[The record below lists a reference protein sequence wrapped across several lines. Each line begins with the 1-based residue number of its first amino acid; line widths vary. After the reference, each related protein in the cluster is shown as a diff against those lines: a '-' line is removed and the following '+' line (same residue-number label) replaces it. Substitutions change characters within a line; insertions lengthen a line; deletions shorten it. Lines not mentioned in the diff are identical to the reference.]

1 MRTDEPIH
9 YYNPEL
15 PLEWLIEHCPVE
27 EKYSRL
33 LKIGSSEIRN
43 DSAKVSI
50 AVTLFDRNVN
60 DHTGACKADQ
70 RQWKKKYY
78 RPLLKN
84 IDRLSDLGDVSVDLF
99 VDPELQGMVQCID
112 SDRVNIHTMAMP
124 SNGFAGGFWR
134 FLVSDVVNRDCT
146 LVFQDIDQ
154 TWGDCVPM
162 LVEHCPV
169 APAFPDRHDK
179 ALVECETTGSS
190 KYSSIGAGMF
200 SCEAKQ
206 LDFSM
211 AEVVAR
217 YWHYK
222 TMIMHLVEPK
232 NEFNRPMRGRHFGFG
247 NTWNLYG
254 SDERF
259 LAKVIYYY
267 LARKGA
273 LNIML
278 FKADFYHDAEIA
290 SRDFVHKHGGKVI
303 YV

>member
-15 PLEWLIEHCPVE
+15 PLEWLIEHCPIE
-27 EKYSRL
+27 ENYSRL

-50 AVTLFDRNVN
+50 AVTLFDRNVH
-60 DHTGACKADQ
+60 DHTGAFKADPKK
-70 RQWKKKYY
+70 WKKKYY

-99 VDPELQGMVQCID
+99 VDPELHGMVQCID
-112 SDRVNIHTMAMP
+112 SDRVNIHTMAVP
-124 SNGFAGGFWR
+124 ANGFSGAYWR
-134 FLVSDVVNRDCT
+134 FLVSEVVNRDC
-146 LVFQDIDQ
+146 LIVFQDIDQ
-154 TWGDCVPM
+154 SWLDCVPM
-162 LVEHCPV
+162 LTEHCPV
-169 APAFPDRHDK
+169 APAFPGRNK
-179 ALVECETTGSS
+179 EALVECKDTGSS
-190 KYSSIGAGMF
+190 KYTPIGAGMF
-200 SCEAKQ
+200 SCQASD
-206 LDFSM
+206 LDFCMS
-211 AEVVAR
+211 ALIAR
-217 YWHYK
+217 YWYYNN
-222 TMIMHLVEPK
+222 MLMHITEPR
-232 NEFNRPMRGRHFGFG
+232 NEFNRPMRGHHFGFG
-247 NTWNLYG
+247 NTWNVYG

-278 FKADFYHDAEIA
+278 QKSDFYHDAEIA
-290 SRDFVHKHGGKVI
+290 SRDFVHKHGGKVS